1 MALSDPLKQQ
11 IESLVASNRV
21 VLFMKGN
28 RRFPQC
34 GFSAT
39 VVGILDQHLSTYETV
54 NVLSDPQIRD
64 GIKAY
69 SEWPTIPQLYVGGKF
84 VGGCDIVRE
93 MQASGELGQLL
104 GGGSAPHGDE
114 TASPAK
120 ESAPEAPPTITM
132 TPAAIAAFQ
141 AASGDAGDDV
151 LRLEVSPQFQHD
163 LFFGPRQDDDIEVAA
178 GGLTIRLDRKSA
190 RRADGLSID
199 FIDGP
204 NGAGFKLENPNEP
217 PKVRQITAVELK
229 AMLDSGKPIELFDVR
244 TDAERAIAKIAG
256 ARHLDKEGQEYLSG
270 LDPDALVVFHC
281 HHGGR
286 SQSAAEQV
294 LRAGFRKVCNLQG
307 GIEAWSLQVDESVPR
322 Y

>member
-1 MALSDPLKQQ
+1 MTLSDPMRQQ
-11 IESLVASNRV
+11 IENLVSSNRV

-39 VVGILDQHLSTYETV
+39 VVGILDQHLSSYETV
-54 NVLSDPQIRD
+54 NVLADPQIRD

-69 SEWPTIPQLYVGGKF
+69 SEWPTIPQLYVAGKF

-93 MQASGELGQLL
+93 MQASGELEQLL
-104 GGGSAPHGDE
+104 GGTKAQGPGGEA
-114 TASPAK
+114 
-120 ESAPEAPPTITM
+120 APEAPPKITV
-132 TPAAIAAFQ
+132 TPAAAAAFQ
-141 AASGDAGDDV
+141 AAAADAGDDV
-151 LRLEVSPQFQHD
+151 LRLEVSPQFQYD
-163 LFFGPRQDDDIEVAA
+163 LFFGPRQDGDIEVATS
-178 GGLTIRLDRKSA
+178 GLTLRIDRKSA

-199 FIDGP
+199 FVDGP
-204 NGAGFKLENPNEP
+204 SGAGFKLENPNEP

-229 AMLDSGKPIELFDVR
+229 GLLDSGKPVELFDVR
-244 TDAERAIAKIAG
+244 TEAERAIATIAG
-256 ARHLDKEGQEYLSG
+256 ARHLDQAGQDHLSH

-294 LRAGFRKVCNLQG
+294 LRAGFHKVYNLQG
-307 GIEAWSLQVDESVPR
+307 GIDAWSRDVDPSVPR